1 MRRSV
6 REAIVGF
13 SLIAAVSSAVGFSF
27 WLRGLSL
34 ARDTWRLGVSFGEA
48 AGLAERSP
56 VVFRGVLIGHVRR
69 VQVTPQAVLAQLEI
83 TSPDLRLAKPV
94 IAQIGEAT
102 LLGGEAQ
109 VQLIPAAKSLPPS
122 TPLPSASN
130 CDPALMLCDG
140 SQIKG
145 VTGASLDSVTA
156 LMQKL
161 LQQGDREQLV
171 SKFATLAQSLNQTST
186 NASLFIN
193 DGRQLVRNLD
203 GTVSRVQPAIDN
215 LNATTAESRRLVAA
229 LNNPKTLQ
237 HLQNTLSNAE
247 QLTARLNAVGSD
259 INKLSSDPK
268 VMEGIRS
275 VSIGLGRFFDE
286 LYPGQIDG
294 ARQKPA
300 PNLPGPN
307 SPTPNSSAFNSSA
320 HNSSAHNSSS
330 P

>member
-27 WLRGLSL
+27 WLRGLSI
-34 ARDTWRLGVSFGEA
+34 ASGNWRLAVSFQDA

-69 VQVTPQAVLAQLEI
+69 VQVTPEAVLAQLEI
-83 TSPDLRLAKPV
+83 TSPDLRLARPV
-94 IAQIGEAT
+94 IAQIGEAS
-102 LLGGEAQ
+102 LRGGEAQ
-109 VQLIPAAKSLPPS
+109 AQLIPAAKSLPPS
-122 TPLPSASN
+122 TPLPSSRN
-130 CDPALMLCDG
+130 CDPVLMLCDG

-145 VTGASLDSVTA
+145 VTGASLESVTA

-161 LQQGDREQLV
+161 LQQGDRDQLL
-171 SKFATLAQSLNQTST
+171 SKFASLAQSLDKTAK

-203 GTVSRVQPAIDN
+203 GTVNRVQPAIDN
-215 LNATTAESRRLVAA
+215 LNATTAQSRQLVTA

-247 QLTARLNAVGSD
+247 QLTARINAVGGD
-259 INKLSSDPK
+259 LNKLSSDPK
-268 VMEGIRS
+268 VMDGIRS

-286 LYPGQIDG
+286 LYPGQADG
-294 ARQKPA
+294 AKQKPGTAA
-300 PNLPGPN
+300 PLP
-307 SPTPNSSAFNSSA
+307 
-320 HNSSAHNSSS
+320 
-330 P
+330 

>member
-34 ARDTWRLGVSFGEA
+34 ASGNWRLAVSFQDA

-69 VQVTPQAVLAQLEI
+69 VQVTPEAVSAQLEI
-83 TSPDLRLAKPV
+83 TSPDLRLARPV
-94 IAQIGEAT
+94 IAQIGEAS

-122 TPLPSASN
+122 TPLPSSRN
-130 CDPALMLCDG
+130 CDPVLMLCDG

-145 VTGASLDSVTA
+145 VTGASLESVTA

-161 LQQGDREQLV
+161 LQQGDRDQLL
-171 SKFATLAQSLNQTST
+171 SKFASLAQSLDKTAK

-203 GTVSRVQPAIDN
+203 GTVNRVQPAIDN
-215 LNATTAESRRLVAA
+215 LNATTAQSRQLVTA

-247 QLTARLNAVGSD
+247 QLTARINAVGGD
-259 INKLSSDPK
+259 LNKLSSDPK
-268 VMEGIRS
+268 VMDGIRS

-286 LYPGQIDG
+286 LYPSQADG
-294 ARQKPA
+294 AKQKPGTA
-300 PNLPGPN
+300 SLLP
-307 SPTPNSSAFNSSA
+307 
-320 HNSSAHNSSS
+320 
-330 P
+330 

>member
-34 ARDTWRLGVSFGEA
+34 ASGNWRLAVSFQDA

-69 VQVTPQAVLAQLEI
+69 VQVTPEAVLAQLEI
-83 TSPDLRLAKPV
+83 TSPDLRRARRV
-94 IAQIGEAT
+94 IAQIGEAS

-109 VQLIPAAKSLPPS
+109 VQLIPAAKSLPPN
-122 TPLPSASN
+122 TPLPSSRN
-130 CDPALMLCDG
+130 CDPVLMLCDG

-145 VTGASLDSVTA
+145 VTGASLESVTA

-161 LQQGDREQLV
+161 LEQGDRDQLV
-171 SKFATLAQSLNQTST
+171 SKFASLAQNLDQTAK

-193 DGRQLVRNLD
+193 DGRQLVRYLD
-203 GTVSRVQPAIDN
+203 GTVNRVQPAIDN
-215 LNATTAESRRLVAA
+215 LNATTAQSRQLVAA
-229 LNNPKTLQ
+229 LNNPNTLQ

-247 QLTARLNAVGSD
+247 QLTARFNAVGGD
-259 INKLSSDPK
+259 LNKLSSDPK
-268 VMEGIRS
+268 VMDGIRS

-286 LYPGQIDG
+286 LYPSQADG
-294 ARQKPA
+294 AKQKPVTA
-300 PNLPGPN
+300 SPLP
-307 SPTPNSSAFNSSA
+307 
-320 HNSSAHNSSS
+320 
-330 P
+330 

>member
-27 WLRGLSL
+27 WLRGLSM
-34 ARDTWRLGVSFGEA
+34 ASGNWRLAVSFQDA

-69 VQVTPQAVLAQLEI
+69 VQVTPEAVSAQLEI
-83 TSPDLRLAKPV
+83 TSPDLRLARPV
-94 IAQIGEAT
+94 IAQIGEAS

-122 TPLPSASN
+122 TPLPSSRN
-130 CDPALMLCDG
+130 CDPVLMLCDG

-145 VTGASLDSVTA
+145 VTGASLESVTA

-161 LQQGDREQLV
+161 LQQGDRDQLL
-171 SKFATLAQSLNQTST
+171 SKFASLAQSLDKTAK

-203 GTVSRVQPAIDN
+203 GTVNRVQPAIDN
-215 LNATTAESRRLVAA
+215 LNATTAQSRQLVTA

-247 QLTARLNAVGSD
+247 QLTARINAVGGD
-259 INKLSSDPK
+259 LNKLSSDPK
-268 VMEGIRS
+268 VMDGIRS

-286 LYPGQIDG
+286 LYPSQADG
-294 ARQKPA
+294 AKQKPGTAA
-300 PNLPGPN
+300 PLP
-307 SPTPNSSAFNSSA
+307 
-320 HNSSAHNSSS
+320 
-330 P
+330 

>member
-34 ARDTWRLGVSFGEA
+34 ASGNWRLAVSFQDA
-48 AGLAERSP
+48 AGLADRSP

-69 VQVTPQAVLAQLEI
+69 VQVTPEAVLAQLEI
-83 TSPDLRLAKPV
+83 TSPDLRLARPV
-94 IAQIGEAT
+94 IAQIGEAS

-122 TPLPSASN
+122 TPLPSSRN
-130 CDPALMLCDG
+130 CDPVLMLCDG

-145 VTGASLDSVTA
+145 VTGASLESVTA

-161 LQQGDREQLV
+161 LQQGDRDQLL
-171 SKFATLAQSLNQTST
+171 SKFASLAQSLDKTAK

-203 GTVSRVQPAIDN
+203 GTVNRVQPAIDN
-215 LNATTAESRRLVAA
+215 LNATTAQSRQLVTA

-247 QLTARLNAVGSD
+247 QLTARINAVGGD
-259 INKLSSDPK
+259 LNKLSSDPK
-268 VMEGIRS
+268 VMDGIRS

-286 LYPGQIDG
+286 LYPSQADG
-294 ARQKPA
+294 DKQKPGTAA
-300 PNLPGPN
+300 PLP
-307 SPTPNSSAFNSSA
+307 
-320 HNSSAHNSSS
+320 
-330 P
+330 

>member
-27 WLRGLSL
+27 WLRGLSM
-34 ARDTWRLGVSFGEA
+34 ASGNWRLAVSFQDA

-69 VQVTPQAVLAQLEI
+69 VQVTPEAVSAQLEI
-83 TSPDLRLAKPV
+83 TSPDLRLARPV
-94 IAQIGEAT
+94 IAQIGEAS

-122 TPLPSASN
+122 TPLPSSRN
-130 CDPALMLCDG
+130 CDPVLMLCDG

-145 VTGASLDSVTA
+145 VTGASLESVTA

-161 LQQGDREQLV
+161 LQQGDRDQLL
-171 SKFATLAQSLNQTST
+171 SKFASLAQSLDKTAK

-203 GTVSRVQPAIDN
+203 GTVNRVQPAIDN
-215 LNATTAESRRLVAA
+215 LNATTAQSRQLVTA

-247 QLTARLNAVGSD
+247 QLTARINAVGGD
-259 INKLSSDPK
+259 LNKLSSDPK
-268 VMEGIRS
+268 VMDGIRS

-286 LYPGQIDG
+286 LYPGQADG
-294 ARQKPA
+294 AKQKPGTAA
-300 PNLPGPN
+300 PLP
-307 SPTPNSSAFNSSA
+307 
-320 HNSSAHNSSS
+320 
-330 P
+330 

>member
-1 MRRSV
+1 
-6 REAIVGF
+6 
-13 SLIAAVSSAVGFSF
+13 
-27 WLRGLSL
+27 
-34 ARDTWRLGVSFGEA
+34 
-48 AGLAERSP
+48 
-56 VVFRGVLIGHVRR
+56 
-69 VQVTPQAVLAQLEI
+69 
-83 TSPDLRLAKPV
+83 V
-94 IAQIGEAT
+94 IAQIGEAS

-130 CDPALMLCDG
+130 CDPVLMLCDG

-145 VTGASLDSVTA
+145 VTGASLESVTA

-247 QLTARLNAVGSD
+247 QLTARFNAVGGD
-259 INKLSSDPK
+259 LNKLSSDPK

-300 PNLPGPN
+300 PKLPGQN

-320 HNSSAHNSSS
+320 

>member
-34 ARDTWRLGVSFGEA
+34 ASGNWRLAVSFQDA

-69 VQVTPQAVLAQLEI
+69 VQVTPEAVLAQLEI
-83 TSPDLRLAKPV
+83 TSADLRLARPV
-94 IAQIGEAT
+94 IAQIGEAS

-122 TPLPSASN
+122 TPLPSSRN

-145 VTGASLDSVTA
+145 VSGASLESVTA

-161 LQQGDREQLV
+161 LEQGDRDQLV
-171 SKFATLAQSLNQTST
+171 SKFASLAQSLDQTSK

-203 GTVSRVQPAIDN
+203 GTVNRVQPAIDN
-215 LNATTAESRRLVAA
+215 LNATTAQSRQLVAA
-229 LNNPKTLQ
+229 LNNPNTLQ

-247 QLTARLNAVGSD
+247 QLTARFNAVGGD
-259 INKLSSDPK
+259 LNKLSSDPK

-286 LYPGQIDG
+286 LYPSQADG
-294 ARQKPA
+294 AKQKPGTA
-300 PNLPGPN
+300 SPLP
-307 SPTPNSSAFNSSA
+307 
-320 HNSSAHNSSS
+320 
-330 P
+330 